1 MASQNIQ
8 RTEQSKVW
16 VEKDSKTCQSDN
28 TECEDGWVRQNV
40 ITNYGTPEE
49 IICLKAFNY
58 STYEDDLCLKEGA
71 RRLPFH
77 TSTGNIVFTNDFHS
91 VLKGQSV

>member
-16 VEKDSKTCQSDN
+16 VEKDSKTCKSDEN
-28 TECEDGWVRQNV
+28 ECEDGWVRPNV

-77 TSTGNIVFTNDFHS
+77 TSTGKTVFTNDFFYQ
-91 VLKGQSV
+91 LKGCR